1 MGLRGGEVEA
11 EVLDRAPPVPGTA
24 LPEGLAGCG
33 ASTTRS
39 HFATHIGPICRVE
52 MKPVSLAAPD
62 APVASQPFAI
72 LSKTRGQ
79 KNFQLFSQTVEIPGG
94 HLHFLPRLLGVPALR
109 EGPRVHAS
117 RVGARTRSPFLCSL
131 SSSPFLPIGSEGG
144 ISFFSASSFAVVRPV
159 QPAWGAGRAGD
170 SSQLYALLFYAARC
184 KHSALRAPCS
194 QRFTPES
201 VSNRPTV
208 MHEASELSAAS
219 GRLAAD
225 IGRLSGN
232 KIHSRF
238 ARRSSDSFT

>member
-94 HLHFLPRLLGVPALR
+94 HLHFLPRLLGVTALR

-144 ISFFSASSFAVVRPV
+144 ISFFSASSFAVVRP
-159 QPAWGAGRAGD
+159 
-170 SSQLYALLFYAARC
+170 
-184 KHSALRAPCS
+184 SALRGTARRESPFMSITRIFISFSGCPCS
-194 QRFTPES
+194 SDCPSHLPFT
-201 VSNRPTV
+201 
-208 MHEASELSAAS
+208 
-219 GRLAAD
+219 
-225 IGRLSGN
+225 
-232 KIHSRF
+232 SRG
-238 ARRSSDSFT
+238 SFSQKFFWKFF